1 MNNKAVYLVG
11 PITGLSYTSATDW
24 REYAKKFLNGH
35 GIAGLSPMRGKD
47 YLLNE
52 TSIADKYDLNVM
64 STSRGIMTRDY
75 FDCMNAGVILANFLG
90 ADKASIGSAM
100 ECAWAYVNH
109 TPLIV
114 CMEPDGNP
122 HDHSMI
128 REATGYRVETL
139 EEGLHI
145 AAAILNEYK

>member
-1 MNNKAVYLVG
+1 MKRSVYLVG
-11 PITGLSYTSATDW
+11 PITCLSYTGATDW
-24 REYAKKFLNGH
+24 RDYAKDFLNKK
-35 GIAGLSPMRGKD
+35 GISALNPMRGKD
-47 YLLNE
+47 YLSKEKNI
-52 TSIADKYDLNVM
+52 SDDYSSHVM

-90 ADKASIGSAM
+90 AEKPSIGSAM

-114 CMEPDGNP
+114 CMEESGNP

-128 REATGYRVETL
+128 REATGYRVTSL

-145 AAAILNEYK
+145 ASAILGDYP